1 MGNCQAADAA
11 MVVIQHPGGR
21 VERSYWPLSASEVMR
36 SNPGHYVAL
45 VTLCQ
50 PSEEEKRNNGGIRF
64 TRVKLLRA
72 KDTLVLGQVYRL
84 LTSEEVMKGLWAK
97 KHARMKKNPLDSE
110 RKKQIESGAAQ
121 TLDCGSDARKTE
133 SGNLN
138 QDVKQERNRQK
149 ATQTTVKPSKQW
161 RPSLQSISEVGS

>member
-50 PSEEEKRNNGGIRF
+50 PSEEEKRDNGGIRF

-84 LTSEEVMKGLWAK
+84 LTSEGRVSFFLWSFSIMG
-97 KHARMKKNPLDSE
+97 HDQLDVLL
-110 RKKQIESGAAQ
+110 K
-121 TLDCGSDARKTE
+121 
-133 SGNLN
+133 
-138 QDVKQERNRQK
+138 
-149 ATQTTVKPSKQW
+149 
-161 RPSLQSISEVGS
+161 